1 MKTSLVILAA
11 LALAGAAHATQPGN
25 NGNGQGG
32 CGVGQQTNGCGT
44 PSTGGQGGAGG
55 SATSVSGAA
64 AIAGAAA
71 GAVSGSHSD
80 ASVRNSGNSASNST
94 AAGGAGGSA
103 TSSAQGGAGGSS
115 RADGGQAS
123 AVGSVTINGDHYE
136 AARIPVATA
145 YAAPLAA
152 SNGTCMG
159 STSAGVQG
167 MSAGLSFGTTW
178 TDNGCD
184 ARYDA
189 TALVAAGQPK
199 AAIARLCLK
208 AEIRQAMADAGTPCP
223 GAQQRAAIGGGSS
236 DAPAAQVAYTDPI
249 IRQRL
254 GLPPLGR

>member
-32 CGVGQQTNGCGT
+32 CGVGQQTNGCG
-44 PSTGGQGGAGG
+44 STGGAGGAGG
-55 SATSVSGAA
+55 SATSMSGAA

-71 GAVSGSHSD
+71 GAVSGSQS
-80 ASVRNSGNSASNST
+80 AVVGSGNSSST

-103 TSSAQGGAGGSS
+103 SSAAQGGAGGSS
-115 RADGGQAS
+115 RADGGQAQ
-123 AVGSVTINGDHYE
+123 AVGTVTVTGDTYE

-167 MSAGLSFGTTW
+167 MSAGVSFGTTW

-208 AEIRQAMADAGTPCP
+208 PEIRQAMADAGTPCP
-223 GAQQRAAIGGGSS
+223 GAQQKVAAIGGGSS
-236 DAPAAQVAYTDPI
+236 DAPAAQVAYSDPI
-249 IRQRL
+249 IRARL
-254 GLPPLGR
+254 GLPPLGK

>member
-1 MKTSLVILAA
+1 MKTSLVIFAA

-32 CGVGQQTNGCGT
+32 CGQGQTTNGCPGG
-44 PSTGGQGGAGG
+44 STGGAGG
-55 SATSVSGAA
+55 AGGNATSVSGAA

-71 GAVSGSHSD
+71 GAAVVG
-80 ASVRNSGNSASNST
+80 SGNSASNSNAT
-94 AAGGAGGSA
+94 GGAGGIASSA
-103 TSSAQGGAGGSS
+103 AQGGAGGSS
-115 RADGGQAS
+115 RADGGQAQ
-123 AVGSVTINGDHYE
+123 AVGTVTVNGDTYE
-136 AARIPVATA
+136 AARTPVATA

-167 MSAGLSFGTTW
+167 MSAGVSFGTTW

-208 AEIRQAMADAGTPCP
+208 PEIRQAMADAGTPCP
-223 GAQQRAAIGGGSS
+223 GAQQKAAAIGGGSS
-236 DAPAAQVAYTDPI
+236 DAPAAQVAYSDPI
-249 IRQRL
+249 IRARL
-254 GLPPLGR
+254 GLPPLGK

>member
-32 CGVGQQTNGCGT
+32 CGVGQQTNGCG
-44 PSTGGQGGAGG
+44 STGGAGGAGG

-71 GAVSGSHSD
+71 GAVSA
-80 ASVRNSGNSASNST
+80 ASST
-94 AAGGAGGSA
+94 
-103 TSSAQGGAGGSS
+103 AQGGAGGSS
-115 RADGGQAS
+115 RADGGQAQ
-123 AVGSVTINGDHYE
+123 AVGTVTVNGDTYE

-167 MSAGLSFGTTW
+167 MSAGVSFGTTW

-208 AEIRQAMADAGTPCP
+208 PEIRQAMADAGTPCP
-223 GAQQRAAIGGGSS
+223 GAQQKAAAIGGGSS
-236 DAPAAQVAYTDPI
+236 DAPAARVAYTDPI
-249 IRQRL
+249 IRARL
-254 GLPPLGR
+254 GLPPLSR